1 VIRRPLAEV
10 DAYLRGTGAADRLV
24 PRVAALDCAAVVLAA
39 ILAFL
44 ALLALALGLA
54 AGRLAESWSGPRA
67 DVATLQ
73 VYAPEAQME
82 DQARAALNVLR
93 TTRGVESVRMID
105 LAEQGALLEPW
116 LGPDIPIESLPL
128 PLMIEISTD
137 RRAFDAAMLLQR
149 LGAEAPGT
157 VYDDHAG
164 WRQPLVATAERLEI
178 FAFAALALLGV
189 ALAAGLVLAARAALA
204 ASGPAVATLR
214 LVGARDRFIL
224 RALTRP
230 LVLSAAAGGF
240 VGSVAAA
247 PVVALLPRASEQG
260 FFLVGI
266 GLGGWAWLL
275 APTVPLAVLAISW
288 GATRAA
294 ARRGLR
300 RWS

>member
-1 VIRRPLAEV
+1 MIRRWAAAAS
-10 DAYLRGTGAADRLV
+10 AYLRGTGAADGLV
-24 PRVAALDCAAVVLAA
+24 PRVATVDRAAAVLSGVLA
-39 ILAFL
+39 FF

-54 AGRLAESWSGPRA
+54 AGRLAENWAGPRA

-73 VYAPEAQME
+73 VYAPEAEME

-93 TTRGVESVRMID
+93 TTPGVESVRMID
-105 LAEQGALLEPW
+105 LAEQGTLLEPW

-128 PLMIEISTD
+128 PLMIEITTERS
-137 RRAFDAAMLLQR
+137 AFNAATLLQR
-149 LGAEAPGT
+149 LEAEAPGT

-164 WRQPLVATAERLEI
+164 WRQPLVATAERLEM

-189 ALAAGLVLAARAALA
+189 ALAAGLVLAATAALA
-204 ASGPAVATLR
+204 ASGAAVATLR

-224 RALTRP
+224 RAVTRR
-230 LVLSAAAGGF
+230 LVLGAVAGGLVGTIAAAL
-240 VGSVAAA
+240 
-247 PVVALLPRASEQG
+247 VVALLPRASEQG

-266 GLGGWAWLL
+266 GLGGSAWLL
-275 APTVPLAVLAISW
+275 AAAVPLAVLAISW